1 MPNICEYTDY
11 RKFISDYYTEA
22 KAKNPGYSYQVFAIK
37 AGLKSKGFLHNVVQG
52 KRSLS
57 RSNVIAFSQAMKLNR
72 HETDYFENLVA
83 FNQASNLQ
91 ARSHFFE
98 KLSSIKTT
106 GKNAW
111 KPQLVRNDQYD
122 FYSKLRHSV
131 IRVLIDEHRFK
142 DDYAWLARMVKPR
155 ITPKQARQ
163 SVALLAKLGFIRKRK
178 DGTWELTD
186 KTIVTPPEV
195 SSLAVLNLHKETGEL
210 ALKALTDLP
219 RDRRNMSGLTLGISQ
234 DTYKTICEEIQAFR
248 DRLLQL
254 AEADEKASA
263 VYRLNF
269 QLFPVSENEPQ
280 GNKL

>member
-1 MPNICEYTDY
+1 
-11 RKFISDYYTEA
+11 
-22 KAKNPGYSYQVFAIK
+22 
-37 AGLKSKGFLHNVVQG
+37 
-52 KRSLS
+52 
-57 RSNVIAFSQAMKLNR
+57 
-72 HETDYFENLVA
+72 
-83 FNQASNLQ
+83 
-91 ARSHFFE
+91 
-98 KLSSIKTT
+98 
-106 GKNAW
+106 
-111 KPQLVRNDQYD
+111 
-122 FYSKLRHSV
+122 
-131 IRVLIDEHRFK
+131 
-142 DDYAWLARMVKPR
+142 MVKPR